1 MNYDIK
7 IKGIDL
13 DLLREQKEVL
23 LKLQWR
29 SDSSG
34 TNIVNSKEFLAL
46 EGIVNLI
53 DHIQDEAVEQHS
65 LDENEVFNLNKEE

>member
-13 DLLREQKEVL
+13 NLLREQKDTL
-23 LKLQWR
+23 LNLQWK
-29 SDSSG
+29 SDGNG
-34 TNIVNSKEFLAL
+34 TNFVNSKEFLAL
-46 EGIVNLI
+46 EGIISLI
-53 DHIQDEAVEQHS
+53 DHIQDEAVEQHG